1 MTESTVPA
9 RSRDENAVA
18 EISARIDRIPV
29 WPYNAAIYVIVGTGF
44 FFSFFEIGSIGPSLP
59 AVIAATHSTT
69 GAGAT
74 AVSLGLWGYIAGS
87 PLNSVL
93 SDRVGRRIALL
104 SAMCLYGIG
113 ALGQAVSAN
122 MTEFTIARFVGGMG
136 IGASIAVVSTY
147 ITEISPADRRGRA
160 MALTCMPA
168 VFAGAVTPF
177 LGRWLVPDYSIG
189 WRVMVAIPVIGT
201 VFFLCGCRLLPESPR
216 WLAAT
221 RRHAEAERV
230 VAAAESF
237 AMAKTGEPLPPVV
250 ISPHREPQMISF
262 WARLSLLLRP
272 PNVRWTLT
280 FLLLWICQTL
290 PAYGIS
296 GFGVTLLTQH
306 GFTLQH
312 SIELTYGQ
320 AVGSVIGGLLAWRF
334 GDRLPRKWFAAGCAT
349 LAGAGLLALGF
360 HPANW
365 LILVGFG
372 LVSFQTGVCSAVVYM
387 LTAEHFPTQVRN
399 TGMAISDGGG
409 HLGGAIAA
417 WVAVSIFNTAG
428 FASVWLVMGLIF
440 FLYVALV
447 STARVTTARPL
458 EEIGSARRVTAAGPA
473 IVTDAREA

>member
-1 MTESTVPA
+1 MSESTVPA
-9 RSRDENAVA
+9 RARDANAVA

-59 AVIAATHSTT
+59 KVIEATHSTT

-113 ALGQAVSAN
+113 ALGMSLSTT

-147 ITEISPADRRGRA
+147 ITEISPAGRRGRA
-160 MALTCMPA
+160 LALTCMPA
-168 VFAGAVTPF
+168 VLGGALLPF
-177 LGRWLVPDYSIG
+177 LGRWLVPGYSFG
-189 WRVMVAIPVIGT
+189 WRVLIVIPVIGT
-201 VFFLCGCRLLPESPR
+201 IFFIGGYRLLPESPR
-216 WLAAT
+216 WLAAAG
-221 RRHAEAERV
+221 RRAEAERV
-230 VAAAESF
+230 VAAAESH
-237 AMAKTGEPLPPVV
+237 AMAKTGESLPPVV
-250 ISPHREPQMISF
+250 LSAHREPQAISF

-272 PNVRWTLT
+272 PHLRWTLT

-306 GFTLQH
+306 GFTLTH

-320 AVGSVIGGLLAWRF
+320 AVGSVIGGLLAWRL
-334 GDRLPRKWFAAGCAT
+334 GDKLPRKWFAAGCAT

-360 HPANW
+360 HPSNA
-365 LILVGFG
+365 LILIGFG

-387 LTAEHFPTQVRN
+387 LTAEHFPTQIRN
-399 TGMAISDGGG
+399 TGMAVSDGGG

-428 FASVWLVMGLIF
+428 FAAVWLVMGLIF

-458 EEIGSARRVTAAGPA
+458 EELGSAGRVTPA
-473 IVTDAREA
+473 EPAVVTDAQEA

>member
-1 MTESTVPA
+1 MAESTVPA
-9 RSRDENAVA
+9 PVRDVNAA
-18 EISARIDRIPV
+18 ARISARIDRIPV
-29 WPYNAAIYVIVGTGF
+29 WPYSWTIYVIVGVGF

-59 AVIAATHSTT
+59 KVIEATHSSTVD
-69 GAGAT
+69 GAT

-87 PLNSVL
+87 PLNSIL

-104 SAMCLYGIG
+104 NAMCLYGIG
-113 ALGQAVSAN
+113 ALGMALSTT

-147 ITEISPADRRGRA
+147 ISEISPADRRGRA

-177 LGRWLVPDYSIG
+177 LGRWLVPDYTWG
-189 WRVMVAIPVIGT
+189 WRVMIVIPVIGT
-201 VFFLCGCRLLPESPR
+201 VLFIAGYRLLPESPR

-221 RRHAEAERV
+221 GRYDEAERV
-230 VAAAESF
+230 VAAAERV
-237 AMAKTGEPLPPVV
+237 AVAKTGGSLPPVV
-250 ISPHREPQMISF
+250 VSPHREPQAISF
-262 WARLSLLLRP
+262 WARMSLLLRP
-272 PNVRWTLT
+272 PHLRWTVT
-280 FLLLWICQTL
+280 FFLLWICQTL

-296 GFGVTLLTQH
+296 GFGVTLLTKH

-320 AVGSVIGGLLAWRF
+320 AVGSVIGGLLAWRL
-334 GDRLPRKWFAAGCAT
+334 GDRVPRKWFAAGCAT
-349 LAGAGLLALGF
+349 LAAAGLLALGF

-387 LTAEHFPTQVRN
+387 LTAEHFPTQIRN

-417 WVAVSIFNTAG
+417 WVAVTVYAAAG
-428 FASVWLVMGLIF
+428 FAAVWTVFGLVF
-440 FLYVALV
+440 VLYVALV
-447 STARVTTARPL
+447 STVRVTTARPL
-458 EEIGSARRVTAAGPA
+458 EEISAAPRRAAEPV
-473 IVTDAREA
+473 ITDAQEA